1 MRSGLCG
8 AYGERR
14 PSSER
19 LGKRDEICDPCEPL
33 ARLGRKLG
41 LLCLFGVTCSAAGH
55 ASAAPA
61 PTLFRLSIVGTAH
74 QEWSVTA
81 APVVSGECRRTET
94 SEGIRT
100 ATFRTRVPVT
110 VRIAGGRLLP
120 VVVRGILGKVT
131 LAGANTTEETCGVAG
146 TSKIADCAQTMR
158 AFTRATIHAASPRPG
173 VVTFKEVANV
183 RLATADCPR
192 EPADVV
198 RRPLGP
204 PLNLVR
210 LPRETLTRQKLAS
223 INLSATRSRRKVYGS
238 PQQGRLVESVEWTL
252 KLVRVHT

>member
-1 MRSGLCG
+1 
-8 AYGERR
+8 
-14 PSSER
+14 
-19 LGKRDEICDPCEPL
+19 
-33 ARLGRKLG
+33 LGRLRQQFG
-41 LLCLFGVTCSAAGH
+41 LLCLFGVACSAAAH
-55 ASAAPA
+55 AFAAPA
-61 PTLFRLSIVGTAH
+61 PTRFRLTIVGTAH

-81 APVVSGECRRTET
+81 APVVTGDCRRTET

-120 VVVRGILGKVT
+120 VVVPGIQGKVT
-131 LAGANTTEETCGVAG
+131 LAGANTTKETCAGAG
-146 TSKIADCAQTMR
+146 TSKIADCAQTTR
-158 AFTRATIHAASPRPG
+158 AFTRATVHAASPRPG
-173 VVTFKEVANV
+173 VVTFKGIANV
-183 RLATADCPR
+183 RLATADCPL

-210 LPRETLTRQKLAS
+210 LPEETLRERKLAS
-223 INLSATRSRRKVYGS
+223 INLRVTRNRRKVYGS
-238 PQQGRLVESVEWTL
+238 PQQGQLVETVEWAL

>member
-1 MRSGLCG
+1 V
-8 AYGERR
+8 R
-14 PSSER
+14 PSS
-19 LGKRDEICDPCEPL
+19 GT
-33 ARLGRKLG
+33 LGRLWQKLG
-41 LLCLFGVTCSAAGH
+41 LLCLVGIACSASAH
-55 ASAAPA
+55 ASAEPA
-61 PTLFRLSIVGTAH
+61 PTLFRLTIVGTAH

-100 ATFRTRVPVT
+100 ATFRTRVSVF
-110 VRIAGGRLLP
+110 VRITGGRLLP
-120 VVVRGILGKVT
+120 VVVRGIQGKVT
-131 LAGANTTEETCGVAG
+131 LAGANTTKETCGEAG
-146 TSKIADCAQTMR
+146 TSKIANCAQTTR
-158 AFTRATIHAASPRPG
+158 AFARATVHAASPRPG
-173 VVTFKEVANV
+173 IVTLKGIANV
-183 RLATADCPR
+183 QLATADCPS

-210 LPRETLTRQKLAS
+210 LPKETLTGQKLAS
-223 INLSATRSRRKVYGS
+223 IHLSATRSRRKVYGS

>member
-1 MRSGLCG
+1 M
-8 AYGERR
+8 
-14 PSSER
+14 
-19 LGKRDEICDPCEPL
+19 CDPCGP
-33 ARLGRKLG
+33 LGRLRRKIG
-41 LLCLFGVTCSAAGH
+41 PVCLFGIACSAAVH

-61 PTLFRLSIVGTAH
+61 PTLFRLTIVGTAH
-74 QEWSVTA
+74 EEWSVTA
-81 APVVSGECRRTET
+81 APVVSGDCRRTET

-120 VVVRGILGKVT
+120 VVVRGIQGKVT
-131 LAGANTTEETCGVAG
+131 LAGANTTKETCGEAG
-146 TSKIADCAQTMR
+146 TSKIADCAQTTR
-158 AFTRATIHAASPRPG
+158 AFTRATVHAASPRPG
-173 VVTFKEVANV
+173 FVTFKGIANV

-204 PLNLVR
+204 PLDLVR
-210 LPRETLTRQKLAS
+210 LPRETLTAQRLAS

-238 PQQGRLVESVEWTL
+238 PLQGRLVESVEWTL